1 MQTLIKKI
9 TSRKFLTCV
18 AGIVMGLCT
27 IFGVDE
33 SSVSTVAGAVIAVG
47 SITTY
52 IVTEGKVDAAAVKNT
67 ADKITE
73 ATDVV
78 EKIEE

>member
-1 MQTLIKKI
+1 MQTFIKKI

-18 AGIVMGLCT
+18 AGIVIGLCT
-27 IFGVDE
+27 MFGIDE
-33 SSVSTVAGAVIAVG
+33 NAVSTISGAVIAVG

-52 IVTEGKVDAAAVKNT
+52 IMAEGKVDAAAVKN
-67 ADKITE
+67 AAEKVTE

>member
-1 MQTLIKKI
+1 MQTLIQKI

-27 IFGVDE
+27 IFGVDQ

-47 SITTY
+47 SIITY
-52 IVTEGKVDAAAVKNT
+52 IVTEGKVDAAAVKSAT
-67 ADKITE
+67 DKITE
-73 ATDVV
+73 ATDAI